1 MAKNRDYSV
10 GYGRPPAATRFKP
23 GQSGNPNGRPKG
35 AKNIETDLS
44 EELGQKI
51 KVREGEQT
59 IRISKQRAMI
69 KALMAKAL
77 RGDSRAIALLLNL
90 TFKTQDTTPEEKV
103 LTPNDEAILD
113 EYVRQFMTSQ
123 ESEMTNSEK
132 VEATADRDG
141 E

>member
-1 MAKNRDYSV
+1 MAGKRDYSV

-35 AKNIETDLS
+35 AKNVETDLS

-69 KALMAKAL
+69 KALLAKAL
-77 RGDSRAIALLLNL
+77 RGDTRAIALLLNL
-90 TFKTQDTTPEEKV
+90 TLRTQDTAPEEKV
-103 LTPNDEAILD
+103 LMPNDEAILD

-123 ESEMTNSEK
+123 ESEMNNGGK
-132 VEATADRDG
+132 VEVTADRDG